1 MKRSFFVASLMLVLA
16 TALSNAAFAAD
27 PQAAGSA
34 PQKPTVAAVYDRL
47 ITITEKEVVDAADA
61 MPEDKF
67 NFAPS
72 GSGEFKGV
80 RTFAQQVKHLSAT
93 NYMIGA
99 ALLGEKP
106 PADVN
111 DEKGPDNLTSKA
123 DVMKYLKDSFAYAH
137 KSVAGL
143 NESNLLE
150 QVKAPFGN
158 RPLTKLALVTIMIYH
173 PYDHYG
179 QMVEY
184 LRMNSI
190 IPPASRGQ

>member
-1 MKRSFFVASLMLVLA
+1 VKRLFIIA
-16 TALSNAAFAAD
+16 TIALGTSLSNVAFGAS
-27 PQAAGSA
+27 PQAGGAQ
-34 PQKPTVAAVYDRL
+34 QKPTVAAVYDRL
-47 ITITEKEVVDAADA
+47 ISSVEKEVVDAADA

-72 GSGEFKGV
+72 GAGDFKGV
-80 RTFAQQVKHLSAT
+80 RTFALQAKHIAAT
-93 NYMIGA
+93 NYMLGA

-106 PADVN
+106 PIDVN
-111 DEKGPDNLTSKA
+111 NENGPANITSKA

-137 KSVAGL
+137 KSAVGL
-143 NESNLLE
+143 NENNLLE
-150 QVKAPFGN
+150 QVKAPWGD
-158 RPLTKLALVTIMIYH
+158 RPISRLSLVTIMISH

>member
-1 MKRSFFVASLMLVLA
+1 MKRLFPIAGLVLA
-16 TALSNAAFAAD
+16 MLLSNAAFAAN
-27 PQAAGSA
+27 PQGKAA
-34 PQKPTVAAVYDRL
+34 PEKPTFAIVYDKL
-47 ITITEKEVVDAADA
+47 ISSTEKEVVDAADA

-72 GSGEFKGV
+72 GPGEFKGV
-80 RTFAQQVKHLSAT
+80 RTFAQQAKHIAAVNYLIGSA
-93 NYMIGA
+93 I
-99 ALLGEKP
+99 LGEKP
-106 PADVN
+106 PVDIN
-111 DEKGPDNLTSKA
+111 GEKGPDNISSKA
-123 DVMKYLKDSFAYAH
+123 DVIKYLKDSFTYAH

-143 NESNLLE
+143 NANTLLE
-150 QVKAPFGN
+150 QVKAPFGDHPTT
-158 RPLTKLALVTIMIYH
+158 RLSLVTIMIYH

>member
-1 MKRSFFVASLMLVLA
+1 M
-16 TALSNAAFAAD
+16 SNAAFAAN
-27 PQAAGSA
+27 PQAAGAAS
-34 PQKPTVAAVYDRL
+34 QKPTFAMVYDKL
-47 ITITEKEVVDAADA
+47 ISNAEKEVVDAADA

-67 NFAPS
+67 NFVPT
-72 GSGEFKGV
+72 GPGDFKGV
-80 RTFAQQVKHLSAT
+80 RTFAQQAKHIAAV
-93 NYMIGA
+93 NYLIGS
-99 ALLGEKP
+99 ALLGEKSP
-106 PADVN
+106 VDVN
-111 DEKGPDNLTSKA
+111 SEKGPDNVTSKT

-143 NESNLLE
+143 DANTLLE
-150 QVKAPFGN
+150 QVKAPFGD
-158 RPLTKLALVTIMIYH
+158 RPMTRLSLVSIMIYH